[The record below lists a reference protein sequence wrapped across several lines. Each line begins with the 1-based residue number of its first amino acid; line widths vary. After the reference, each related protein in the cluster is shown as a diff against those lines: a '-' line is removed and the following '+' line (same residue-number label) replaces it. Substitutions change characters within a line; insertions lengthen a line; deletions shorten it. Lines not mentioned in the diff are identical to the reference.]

1 MRLLSAW
8 LTSVF
13 AMKEEPNLPLDLV
26 SPLLHTTG
34 TIGPGERSIVVVFT
48 ICPTHTTWPQAAATI
63 TRLCRSLSPFVP
75 DAGPDLRAD

>member
-1 MRLLSAW
+1 
-8 LTSVF
+8 
-13 AMKEEPNLPLDLV
+13 MKEEPNLPPDLV

-63 TRLCRSLSPFVP
+63 TRLC
-75 DAGPDLRAD
+75 